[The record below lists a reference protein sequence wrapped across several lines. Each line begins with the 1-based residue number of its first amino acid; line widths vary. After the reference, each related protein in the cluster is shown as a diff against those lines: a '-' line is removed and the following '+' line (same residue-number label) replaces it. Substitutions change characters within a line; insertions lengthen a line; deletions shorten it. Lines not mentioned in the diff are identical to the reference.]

1 MMTSGMKSMLLAFL
15 IITTFL
21 EERSQGI
28 PLFLQNKFLN
38 FLFPKDPGLVR
49 VRKIDQAERMD
60 SGKVLDFI
68 GLVEQYDYPAE
79 EHNVTTEDGY
89 NLKIH
94 RIPGSPLL
102 DNKKKKEIV
111 FIQHGILASS
121 DSWVLYGPGKD
132 LDLYYVGHSMGGTAL
147 FTFLS
152 SRPEYNMKIKMAIC
166 LAPASF
172 WMKVSPTLNELI
184 TILPTIKEILRER
197 ETYDVFPQSLATVT
211 VARTLCN
218 DNAMTQIICVTVL
231 FLIAGPDPAQLNTT
245 TLPDLLSYF
254 PAGSSVQTLEHFYQ
268 NIRIKDFRNY
278 DYGIAENYKRYK
290 QKIPPSYDFKKIT
303 APIILFYSANDM
315 VVTKE
320 NVLELGKRLPNVLL
334 TEEVPFKHFSHV
346 DFLWAINAKTLLY
359 DHMKFMFLAFLIIMT
374 FSEES
379 EGRLQNISSFLQ
391 NEFLNLFFPKDPGL
405 VRVRRMDRV
414 EEMMSGKILDFIGL
428 IERYNYPAE
437 EHNVTTEDGY
447 NLKIHRIPGS
457 PLSDNKKKKEIIFMQ
472 HGLLASS
479 DSWVMYGPG
488 KDLAFLL
495 TDQGYD
501 VWIGNVRGN
510 SYCRSHVNMTTYD
523 PKFWQYSFYEI
534 GTKDLPA
541 MFDYILNYTK
551 QKDLYYIGHSMGGT
565 TLLTLLSTKPEYNI
579 KIKMAIGLAPACFW
593 IKVTPII
600 NEIANIYPILMEVLR
615 EREIYDFFPQSLATV
630 TVGRML
636 CKDNTMTQIICVTAL
651 FLIVDDFRNYDYG
664 IAENYKRYKQ
674 KTPPSYD
681 LKKIIAP
688 IIIFYSTNDM
698 IVTEEVTVTL
708 KKQLIYINQVDF
720 LLFMYLNHLVIN
732 INALELGKHLPNV
745 LLTEKVPFKLF
756 NHADFVWAINAK
768 TLLYDR
774 VLELIQKFDTDQNK
788 SMK

>member
-1 MMTSGMKSMLLAFL
+1 MITS
-15 IITTFL
+15 
-21 EERSQGI
+21 
-28 PLFLQNKFLN
+28 
-38 FLFPKDPGLVR
+38 D
-49 VRKIDQAERMD
+49 
-60 SGKVLDFI
+60 
-68 GLVEQYDYPAE
+68 
-79 EHNVTTEDGY
+79 
-89 NLKIH
+89 
-94 RIPGSPLL
+94 
-102 DNKKKKEIV
+102 
-111 FIQHGILASS
+111 
-121 DSWVLYGPGKD
+121 
-132 LDLYYVGHSMGGTAL
+132 
-147 FTFLS
+147 
-152 SRPEYNMKIKMAIC
+152 
-166 LAPASF
+166 
-172 WMKVSPTLNELI
+172 
-184 TILPTIKEILRER
+184 
-197 ETYDVFPQSLATVT
+197 
-211 VARTLCN
+211 
-218 DNAMTQIICVTVL
+218 
-231 FLIAGPDPAQLNTT
+231 
-245 TLPDLLSYF
+245 
-254 PAGSSVQTLEHFYQ
+254 
-268 NIRIKDFRNY
+268 
-278 DYGIAENYKRYK
+278 
-290 QKIPPSYDFKKIT
+290 
-303 APIILFYSANDM
+303 
-315 VVTKE
+315 
-320 NVLELGKRLPNVLL
+320 
-334 TEEVPFKHFSHV
+334 
-346 DFLWAINAKTLLY
+346 
-359 DHMKFMFLAFLIIMT
+359 MKFMFLAFLIIMT

-651 FLIVDDFRNYDYG
+651 FLIVGSDPAQLNTTILPDLFFYLPAGTSTQTLEHFYQNIRINDFRNYDYG

-698 IVTEEVTVTL
+698 IVTEE
-708 KKQLIYINQVDF
+708 
-720 LLFMYLNHLVIN
+720 
-732 INALELGKHLPNV
+732 NALELGKHLPNV